1 MLQDVEQGRPL
12 EIDALLTAVLE
23 LGGLLQLDLPHLRTL
38 QACCK
43 LLNLTQAGIAV
54 PVQAT
59 AG

>member
-23 LGGLLQLDLPHLRTL
+23 LGRLLQLDLPHLRTL

-43 LLNLTQAGIAV
+43 LLDQTVRNGHAA
-54 PVQAT
+54 
-59 AG
+59 